1 VTAEVLRVEEL
12 VKIFPVTRGAVLRRT
27 VGAARAV
34 DGVSF
39 SIAEGE
45 TLGLVGES
53 GSGKTTLA
61 RCILRLVEPTA
72 GRILFRG
79 EDVASCDRRQ
89 LRRFRRQI
97 QIVFQDPHG
106 SLNPRMSVADLIA
119 EPIRFHGLAR
129 GRREVELR
137 VRELLELVGLAPEH
151 ANRYPHSFSGGQR
164 QRIAIARALAAEPKL
179 LILDEPVSALD
190 VSIRA
195 QILNLLEDL
204 QSELGLAYL
213 FIAHDLSL
221 VRHISDRVAVM
232 YLGKIVETADRDD
245 LFEAPQH
252 PYTQALLSA
261 VPIPDPE
268 KERRRRRLAVRGE
281 VPSVLDPPPACPYHT
296 RCFKAQDVCSQ
307 QAPPLDPVGPRR
319 HKAACFF
326 AEPRR
331 VA

>member
-1 VTAEVLRVEEL
+1 VNAELLRVEDL
-12 VKIFPVTRGAVLRRT
+12 VKFFPVTRGAILRRT
-27 VGAARAV
+27 VGLARAV

-39 SIAEGE
+39 SIREGE

-53 GSGKTTLA
+53 GSGKTTVA
-61 RCILRLVEPTA
+61 RCILRLVEPTS

-79 EDVASCDRRQ
+79 EDIAACDRRK
-89 LRRFRRQI
+89 LRSFRRRI
-97 QIVFQDPHG
+97 QIVFQDPQS
-106 SLNPRMSVADLIA
+106 SLNPRMSVADLIG

-129 GRREVELR
+129 GRREVRLR
-137 VRELLELVGLAPEH
+137 VRDLLELVGLAAEH

-164 QRIAIARALAAEPKL
+164 QRIAIARALGAEPKL

-204 QSELGLAYL
+204 QSELGLSYL
-213 FIAHDLSL
+213 FVAHDLSL
-221 VRHISDRVAVM
+221 VRHIADRVAVM

-252 PYTQALLSA
+252 PYTQALLSS
-261 VPIPDPE
+261 VPLPDPE
-268 KERRRRRLAVRGE
+268 KERRRRRLPVHGE
-281 VPSVLDPPPACPYHT
+281 APSVLDPPPACPYHT
-296 RCFKAQDVCSQ
+296 RCFKAQPVCSEQ
-307 QAPPLDPVGPRR
+307 VPPLDPVGPRHR
-319 HKAACFF
+319 AACFF
-326 AEPRR
+326 AEPLK